1 MQPTEFIGE
10 HLLPGQIGYFLSIL
24 SFVAS
29 LVATFSFAKAFYAK
43 EMVVEASW
51 KKLARTAFV
60 IEALTVVGSFVVLFY
75 VIYNHLFEYK

>member
-43 EMVVEASW
+43 EMEVGRQCCQ
-51 KKLARTAFV
+51 KLLQSSEV
-60 IEALTVVGSFVVLFY
+60 PDHIKELTRRNEQFY
-75 VIYNHLFEYK
+75 L

>member
-24 SFVAS
+24 SFVAA
-29 LVATFSFAKAFYAK
+29 LVATFSFAKAFYSK

-60 IEALTVVGSFVVLFY
+60 IEALTIIGSFVVLFY
-75 VIYNHLFEYK
+75 VIYNHLF

>member
-43 EMVVEASW
+43 EMGRVFNV
-51 KKLARTAFV
+51 LQDV
-60 IEALTVVGSFVVLFY
+60 IGLNDRHITIILE
-75 VIYNHLFEYK
+75 HLNYGHEKDE